1 MAKRGNVDG
10 LQYELL
16 EADNAETLQRK
27 VNDRI
32 GKGWTPLGGA
42 SVAAVDGWDFPYT
55 FTQAMTSTSAS
66 RTAAARAAD
75 Y

>member
-1 MAKRGNVDG
+1 MDG

-16 EADNAETLQRK
+16 EDQNAEGLQRK

-42 SVAAVDGWDFPYT
+42 AVAAVNGWDYPYT

-66 RTAAARAAD
+66 RAAAARAAG

>member
-1 MAKRGNVDG
+1 MSG

-16 EADNAETLQRK
+16 EDQHAEGLQQK

-42 SVAAVDGWDFPYT
+42 SVAAVDGWDYPYT
-55 FTQAMTSTSAS
+55 FTQAMTSTSES
-66 RTAAARAAD
+66 RKSAARAAD